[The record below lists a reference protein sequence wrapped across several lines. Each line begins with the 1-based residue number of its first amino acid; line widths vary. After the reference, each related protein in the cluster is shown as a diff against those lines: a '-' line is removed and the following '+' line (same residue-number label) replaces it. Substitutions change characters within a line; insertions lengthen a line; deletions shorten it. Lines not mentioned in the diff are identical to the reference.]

1 MLTQFHNFHCTYILQ
16 NNKFQQGAIVTRMA
30 IAANAGDPPDGTA
43 RKGFQIQIINSK
55 FKSNT
60 IQGPHVLTL
69 WEATGRVE
77 NSCFVDNVV
86 DQTVISDVFGQA
98 SAVEGFDFRAQS
110 PSNTCGAC
118 TQGVYSAGEFQG
130 KLDDYCPDLCECN
143 VDISTKRRTIKSKPV
158 VLKDESTEKCL
169 RVQGRN
175 GLGLGAC
182 SAKNSFFAT
191 KRGQLKRKG
200 KRPFCITTYLK
211 NGETP
216 AVKLSRCK
224 NKRKKSAS
232 QQYWKHNPNGIIQ
245 MKKAFKG
252 VKYCLSTTGGDGHT
266 HDDHGDGDGHA
277 HDDDPKLLTLVACSG
292 GAVVPWKAGLPITAA
307 PSN

>member
-1 MLTQFHNFHCTYILQ
+1 
-16 NNKFQQGAIVTRMA
+16 MA
-30 IAANAGDPPDGTA
+30 IAPNAGDPPDGTT
-43 RKGFQIQIINSK
+43 RKGFKIQIINSK

-69 WEATGRVE
+69 WETTGRVE
-77 NSCFVDNVV
+77 TSCFMDNVV
-86 DQTVISDVFGQA
+86 DQTVISDVFGPA
-98 SAVEGFDFRAQS
+98 SSSEGFDFRAQS

-118 TQGVYSAGEFQG
+118 TQGVYSAGGFQG
-130 KLDDYCPDLCECN
+130 SSADYCPELCECN

-158 VLKDESTEKCL
+158 VLQDESTEKCL

-211 NGETP
+211 NGDTP
-216 AVKLSRCK
+216 SVKLSRCK

-232 QQYWKHNPNGIIQ
+232 QQYWKHNQNGILQ
-245 MKKAFKG
+245 MKKPFKG

-266 HDDHGDGDGHA
+266 QDDHGDGDGH
-277 HDDDPKLLTLVACSG
+277 DDPKLLTLVACSD

-307 PSN
+307 PNN

>member
-1 MLTQFHNFHCTYILQ
+1 
-16 NNKFQQGAIVTRMA
+16 MA
-30 IAANAGDPPDGTA
+30 IAANAGDPPDGTT
-43 RKGFQIQIINSK
+43 RKGFQVQIINSK

-98 SAVEGFDFRAQS
+98 SAAEGFDFRAQS

-118 TQGVYSAGEFQG
+118 TQGFYSAGDFKG
-130 KLDDYCPDLCECN
+130 NSTDYCPDLCECN

-158 VLKDESTEKCL
+158 VLKDESTEQCL

-200 KRPFCITTYLK
+200 KRPFCITAYLK
-211 NGETP
+211 NGDTP

-224 NKRKKSAS
+224 NKRKKSS
-232 QQYWKHNPNGIIQ
+232 NQQLWKHSPNGIIQ

-277 HDDDPKLLTLVACSG
+277 HDDDPKLLTLVACSD
-292 GAVVPWKAGLPITAA
+292 GAVVPWNAGLPITAV